1 MDEEVFIDANIFLEI
16 FLDDSKAE
24 DCKEILRSMR
34 ENKKQAVTTDFL
46 IYSCI
51 LILYSDL
58 KETKFIRNAIIFLNF
73 YNNLRIVRPS
83 FDDMYDAA
91 EVMEK
96 NKLDFDDSLVVS
108 CMKNNGINK
117 IVSLDKHFDKVNGVE
132 RIKP

>member
-58 KETKFIRNAIIFLNF
+58 KETKFIRNAIIFFNF

>member
-34 ENKKQAVTTDFL
+34 ETKKQAVTTDFI

-51 LILYSDL
+51 LVLYSNL
-58 KETKFIRNAIIFLNF
+58 KETKFIRNAIIFFNF
-73 YNNLRIVRPS
+73 YNNLRILRPS

-91 EVMEK
+91 EVVEK
-96 NKLDFDDSLVVS
+96 NRLDFDDSLVVS
-108 CMKNNGINK
+108 CMQNNGIKK
-117 IVSLDKHFDKVNGVE
+117 IVSLDKHFDKVKVIE

>member
-24 DCKEILRSMR
+24 DCKEILRSMC

-51 LILYSDL
+51 LILYSNL
-58 KETKFIRNAIIFLNF
+58 KETKFIRNAIIFFNF

-83 FDDMYDAA
+83 FDDMYDVA

-96 NKLDFDDSLVVS
+96 NKLDFNDSLVVS
-108 CMKNNGINK
+108 CMKNNGIKK
-117 IVSLDKHFDKVNGVE
+117 IVSLDKHFDRVNGVE